1 MAGGKGT
8 RLMPYTSV
16 LPKPLLPI
24 NNKPTISHI
33 IDRFMQYSVKN
44 FFVTLNY
51 KSEILKTY
59 LKDLSTIR
67 PILSIQEKKT
77 LRNRRKFI
85 FN

>member
-16 LPKPLLPI
+16 LLKPLLPI

-67 PILSIQEKKT
+67 PILSIQEK
-77 LRNRRKFI
+77 NP
-85 FN
+85 